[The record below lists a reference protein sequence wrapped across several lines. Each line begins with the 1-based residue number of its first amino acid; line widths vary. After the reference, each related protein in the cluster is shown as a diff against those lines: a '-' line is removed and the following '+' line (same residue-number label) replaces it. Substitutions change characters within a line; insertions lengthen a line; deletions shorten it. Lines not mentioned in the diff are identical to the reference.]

1 MSENNLTNEKTA
13 NTSMASQHEDAALKT
28 MMHFFAEELLPHLG
42 IDGKVVSIAP
52 TELVKLEISKLYQDF
67 NLVMEDGTWKHFEFQ
82 STNEGL
88 NGLKRFRS
96 YEALTSYQ
104 HKVSVT
110 TYVLFSG
117 NIQNPMSQF
126 TEGVNT
132 YRVIP
137 ITFKTKDVS
146 RFIHGLREK
155 LQKGEPITRSD
166 LLWITLCPLMGGNMP
181 QKDRI
186 LSALEITRKASPVTK
201 EELQQIEAVIYTMA
215 DKFLDPMDMKE
226 IEEEIKM
233 TRLGQILVN
242 SGKAE
247 GRIEGEA
254 HFASLTEKLLKDSR
268 TDDLLKATQD
278 IAYRE
283 ALYKEYGIQT
293 S

>member
-13 NTSMASQHEDAALKT
+13 STSTFSQHEDAALKT

-67 NLVMEDGTWKHFEFQ
+67 NLVMEDGSWKHFEFQ

-88 NGLKRFRS
+88 DGLKRFRS

-117 NIQNPMSQF
+117 NIRNPMTQF
-126 TEGVNT
+126 TEGANT

-137 ITFKTKDVS
+137 ITFKENDAD
-146 RFIHGLREK
+146 RFIHNLKVK

-166 LLWITLCPLMGGNMP
+166 FVWLTLCPLMGGDMP

-215 DKFLDPMDMKE
+215 DKFLKPMDMKE

-233 TRLGQILVN
+233 TRLGQILVD

-247 GRIEGEA
+247 GKIEGEA
-254 HFASLTEKLLKDSR
+254 LFASLTEKLLKDSR
-268 TDDLLKATQD
+268 PDDLLKAAQD
-278 IAYRE
+278 TTYRKK
-283 ALYKEYGIQT
+283 LYEEYGIP
-293 S
+293 SA